1 MWNLRLGAVY
11 GPDRRPCPLWPLVEL
26 FSEDVENKIAELLA
40 PQPRLPTPQYS
51 LQLKHPYPKY
61 VPWPPILHLRSQFQD
76 TVNRFIDNYWDSPQ
90 LAAYRRRYPSNPPMV
105 FVDWDDKGRAT
116 IDLSRALDSDEDD
129 SEADDSDDEHMSDDS
144 DDDDFCEV
152 CDGVCANVTWYIHPH
167 SYHPQGRNLYSAC
180 PACIQLHSIS
190 GVVLY
195 TGWD

>member
-40 PQPRLPTPQYS
+40 PQPRLPTPQYYN
-51 LQLKHPYPKY
+51 QIKHHFNRPYCWRTP
-61 VPWPPILHLRSQFQD
+61 RSQWSD
-76 TVNRFIDNYWDSPQ
+76 AVKRFIDNYWDSPQ

-144 DDDDFCEV
+144 DDSDD
-152 CDGVCANVTWYIHPH
+152 
-167 SYHPQGRNLYSAC
+167 
-180 PACIQLHSIS
+180 IS
-190 GVVLY
+190 G
-195 TGWD
+195 GD

>member
-40 PQPRLPTPQYS
+40 PQPRLPTPQYYN
-51 LQLKHPYPKY
+51 QIKPVDIKHRR
-61 VPWPPILHLRSQFQD
+61 WRCPPHSQWRD
-76 TVNRFIDNYWDSPQ
+76 AVSRFIDNYFDSQHADIHVPQ
-90 LAAYRRRYPSNPPMV
+90 MV

-144 DDDDFCEV
+144 DDDSYPDSETHAFCEV

-180 PACIQLHSIS
+180 PACIQLHSI
-190 GVVLY
+190 
-195 TGWD
+195 TGDEF

>member
-26 FSEDVENKIAELLA
+26 FSEDVDRKIADLLA

-90 LAAYRRRYPSNPPMV
+90 LAAYRLRYPRNPPMV
-105 FVDWDDKGRAT
+105 FVDWDDKGHAT
-116 IDLSRALDSDEDD
+116 IDLSRDLDSDSDDD
-129 SEADDSDDEHMSDDS
+129 SDDDSIIELADDSDDELADDSDDEHMSDDS
-144 DDDDFCEV
+144 DD
-152 CDGVCANVTWYIHPH
+152 
-167 SYHPQGRNLYSAC
+167 
-180 PACIQLHSIS
+180 IS
-190 GVVLY
+190 G
-195 TGWD
+195 GD